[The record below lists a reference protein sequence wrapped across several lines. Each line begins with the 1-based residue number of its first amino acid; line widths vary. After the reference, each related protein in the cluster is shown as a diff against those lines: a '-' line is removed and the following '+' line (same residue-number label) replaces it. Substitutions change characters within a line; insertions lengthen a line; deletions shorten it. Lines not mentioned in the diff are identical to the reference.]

1 MKRYILNM
9 RNLTLLFVLCL
20 ISPFSDACSFPEK
33 TDEEQFSEA
42 NRVFRA
48 KVIATKLANE
58 KHDGENYEVVLAT
71 YKLLESFKG
80 SNPDEGILKGLPY
93 GPGNCMLPLLTGAEY
108 VVYLQDNDLVLFST
122 GSWSYFNAE
131 GTDVK
136 PKLAKLRELKE

>member
-1 MKRYILNM
+1 M
-9 RNLTLLFVLCL
+9 RNLTLIFILCVL
-20 ISPFSDACSFPEK
+20 SPFSAACSFPEK

-42 NRVFRA
+42 KRVFRA
-48 KVIATKLANE
+48 KIVATKLANE
-58 KHDGENYEVVLAT
+58 EHDGEHYEVVLAT
-71 YKLLESFKG
+71 YKLLESYKG
-80 SNPDEGILKGLPY
+80 SNPKEGVVKGLAY

-108 VVYLQDNDLVLFST
+108 VIYLQDVDFVLIST